1 VKFEQV
7 ILFLIKRVLTHF
19 ENTPNTNNS
28 KDNKILSKTDYLKS
42 LIIYEKYMEISVIFL
57 LIFKLVDIVVNGG
70 NDYCLKL
77 ILKWKEPFI
86 FLVYVYSITWQVKF
100 VKIFG
105 KFVFDSKA
113 KLSSSIILCKEN
125 IWL

>member
-19 ENTPNTNNS
+19 ENTQNTDNS

-77 ILKWKEPFI
+77 ILK
-86 FLVYVYSITWQVKF
+86 
-100 VKIFG
+100 
-105 KFVFDSKA
+105 
-113 KLSSSIILCKEN
+113 
-125 IWL
+125 